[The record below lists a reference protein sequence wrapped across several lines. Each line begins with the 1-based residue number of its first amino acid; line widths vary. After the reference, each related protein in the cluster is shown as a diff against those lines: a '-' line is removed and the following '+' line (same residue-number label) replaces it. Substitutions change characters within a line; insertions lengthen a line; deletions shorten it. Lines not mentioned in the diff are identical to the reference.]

1 MTPELAAI
9 GRYLATTRIG
19 LSKQEEEAAEL
30 RRNITVQE
38 TDQTEIRKVLAQA
51 LAPTVNGAH
60 QDPSATTKFDRTE
73 LRADKK
79 GTEACLVSLTD
90 ELAQMKQ
97 HFSSSLLKKSAS
109 GIFASLRGPT
119 YRSVRLASSFTAALL
134 DSHFEH
140 PASDLALST

>member
-30 RRNITVQE
+30 CRNITVQE
-38 TDQTEIRKVLAQA
+38 TDQTEIRKILAQA
-51 LAPTVNGAH
+51 LAPTVNGVH

-97 HFSSSLLKKSAS
+97 HFSSSLLKK
-109 GIFASLRGPT
+109 
-119 YRSVRLASSFTAALL
+119 
-134 DSHFEH
+134 
-140 PASDLALST
+140 PASA